1 MKKYAIFLTAILLIA
16 LTGCGRL
23 DLVIDE
29 DGSGE
34 GKYAVELTG
43 MFSAK
48 EVKEEIEKGIA
59 KTNEKA
65 GKEIIRLDKFEEND
79 GKVNATVTFDSI
91 SALSGGDESLLV
103 TVDDLKRLD
112 PELLPKLIDVNNKKP
127 ILPEDITKIG
137 DNPVVYFNMDNEME
151 ITVTVPGNILY
162 AAGGTVAE
170 DNSRR
175 LEIKDDPVII
185 VFEPSSNM
193 SSTAWI
199 VIVALLVVAAVLYF
213 MVRNGL
219 FKRFMSGGKGG
230 RMHDAQ

>member
-1 MKKYAIFLTAILLIA
+1 MKKYAIFLTAILLIV

-23 DLVIDE
+23 DLVVDK

-34 GKYAVELTG
+34 GKYSVELTG
-43 MFSAK
+43 MFSAQ

-65 GKEIIRLDKFEEND
+65 GKEVIRLDTFEEKD
-79 GKVNATVTFDSI
+79 GKANATVTFDSI
-91 SALSGGDESLLV
+91 SALSGGDDSLLV

-112 PELLPKLIDVNNKKP
+112 PELLQNLTNVKSKTA
-127 ILPEDITKIG
+127 ILPEDIKKIG

-175 LEIKDDPVII
+175 IEHKDDPLVI
-185 VFEPSSNM
+185 VYEPSSNM
-193 SSTAWI
+193 SVAVWI
-199 VIVALLVVAAVLYF
+199 AALLVVAAVLYF
-213 MVRNGL
+213 MVRTGL
-219 FKRFMSGGKGG
+219 FKRLLPGGKGG
-230 RMHDAQ
+230 RVHNAQ